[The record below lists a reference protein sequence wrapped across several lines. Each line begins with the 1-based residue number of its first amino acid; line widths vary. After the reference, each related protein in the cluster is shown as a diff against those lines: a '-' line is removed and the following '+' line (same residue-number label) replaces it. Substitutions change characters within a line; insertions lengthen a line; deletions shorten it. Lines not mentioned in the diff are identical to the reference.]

1 MAEAPFQTPLERLR
15 QVADG
20 LEFRPHR
27 ITHLLNA
34 KGRHE
39 LRLPD
44 AFPFEVS
51 LFRFREHAVTR
62 RLTWHERLE
71 LLMPL
76 DGPMRERMGD
86 LVVELQ
92 AGDILVVD
100 HLKPHQVEDTP
111 GLDTRAVVISFMAEC
126 VFSPGCPPADSAFL
140 LPFFRKVEGRP
151 QVLRVGSPRAAE
163 AHGALREL
171 VTCRF
176 SGRSSHREA
185 GCKAWLLVLLHVLI
199 GEFRDSARDRVNL
212 LRRQARI
219 QRLKPLF
226 DHVRVHYA
234 DRISLGAAAS
244 LCGMSPATFARTFRE
259 ASGMTLRRYSSRVRL
274 THALELLEESVDSIA
289 AIASRLGFSDQ
300 SHFDRRFREAFGRTP
315 SQHRAGLAR
324 EALETV
330 GSDSFQLPSIGFKR
344 GRENRRN
351 KGA

>member
-1 MAEAPFQTPLERLR
+1 MAEAPLQTPLERLR

-20 LEFRPHR
+20 LKFRPHQ
-27 ITHLLNA
+27 INHLLNA

-39 LRLPD
+39 LQLPD

-86 LVVELQ
+86 LVVDLQ
-92 AGDILVVD
+92 PGDILVVD

-111 GLDTRAVVISFMAEC
+111 GLDTRALVISFMAEC

-151 QVLRVGSPRAAE
+151 QVLRAGSPRAAE
-163 AHGALREL
+163 AHDALREL

-176 SGRSSHREA
+176 SARGSHHREA

-199 GEFRDSARDRVNL
+199 GEFRESARDRVNL

-219 QRLKPLF
+219 QRLKPFF

-234 DRISLGAAAS
+234 ERISLGAAAS
-244 LCGMSPATFARTFRE
+244 LCGMSPAAFARTFRE
-259 ASGMTLRRYSSRVRL
+259 ASGMTLRRYLGRVRL
-274 THALELLEESVDSIA
+274 THAVELLEESVDSIA
-289 AIASRLGFSDQ
+289 EIASRLGFSDQ

-315 SQHRAGLAR
+315 SQHRAELAR
-324 EALETV
+324 GTRHAR
-330 GSDSFQLPSIGFKR
+330 GKSDSF
-344 GRENRRN
+344 
-351 KGA
+351 